1 MLWNKVISKNEWT
14 IQSNALKNECEQ
26 EKYKM
31 KYETWRI
38 HMKYELIKGRSKN
51 EREKEKY
58 IMKYETWSIH
68 MKYELIKGRS
78 KNEREQE
85 KYIMKYET

>member
-1 MLWNKVISKNEWT
+1 
-14 IQSNALKNECEQ
+14 
-26 EKYKM
+26 
-31 KYETWRI
+31 
-38 HMKYELIKGRSKN
+38 
-51 EREKEKY
+51 
-58 IMKYETWSIH
+58 